1 MAQDLKNR
9 YKNNQ
14 NVKIYNKDILKF
26 DIEKQMKKNTLV
38 FGNLPYN
45 VSSQI
50 LVKFLR
56 FKKWPPNFTNLI
68 LMFQKR

>member
-1 MAQDLKNR
+1 
-9 YKNNQ
+9 
-14 NVKIYNKDILKF
+14 
-26 DIEKQMKKNTLV
+26 MKKNTLV

-68 LMFQKR
+68 LMFQKEMSDRIVGKFNSAIMGGFQF